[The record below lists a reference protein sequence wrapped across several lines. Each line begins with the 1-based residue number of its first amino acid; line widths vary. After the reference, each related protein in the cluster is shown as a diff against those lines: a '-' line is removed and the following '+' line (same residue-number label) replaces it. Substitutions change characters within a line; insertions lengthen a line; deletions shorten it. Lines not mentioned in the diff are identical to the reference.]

1 MYAPDIGDMDLGFD
15 INTLGSGWHQLAF
28 IWTSSQITVYADGQ
42 IVGGC
47 TVNGAI
53 RETVETMSFGSLN
66 DGSLTFGG
74 TLDTVRLY
82 NRVLAPEELA
92 VPKGSSECGI
102 RVESPLITLLP
113 GENAPLGITALGST
127 VLKLTTVGDSVTL
140 ADGVLTA
147 NELGETLIYA
157 VSEDGAYIGGV
168 VVQVVESLPEDTTEE
183 ETDPPVEPD
192 TLPTDTTAEAE
203 TPAETPDGS
212 AEPDETQPP
221 KKKGCR
227 SSLGLTALLTVT
239 LCGGWLVL
247 SKKHR

>member
-1 MYAPDIGDMDLGFD
+1 
-15 INTLGSGWHQLAF
+15 
-28 IWTSSQITVYADGQ
+28 
-42 IVGGC
+42 
-47 TVNGAI
+47 
-53 RETVETMSFGSLN
+53 MSFGSLN

-82 NRVLAPEELA
+82 NRVLAPEELT

-239 LCGGWLVL
+239 LCGGWLAL
-247 SKKHR
+247 SKKHS